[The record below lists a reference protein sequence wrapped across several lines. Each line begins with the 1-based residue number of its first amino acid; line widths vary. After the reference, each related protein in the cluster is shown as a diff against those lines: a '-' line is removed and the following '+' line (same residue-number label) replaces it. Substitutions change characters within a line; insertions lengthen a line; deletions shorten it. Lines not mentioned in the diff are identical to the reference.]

1 MQSTNEVDY
10 IEFTSTF
17 SLDLERTS
25 NASRPDALGKVYLS
39 AVVGLAS
46 LGIYDA
52 NPQLARASFPSQI
65 PTESLQTLP
74 NPLAIYSYLTIRFP
88 TVLIRNIALCRY

>member
-1 MQSTNEVDY
+1 VDY

-17 SLDLERTS
+17 SLDLKRT
-25 NASRPDALGKVYLS
+25 SRPDALGKVYLS
-39 AVVGLAS
+39 AVVGLAN

-52 NPQLARASFPSQI
+52 NPQLARSSFPSQI

-74 NPLAIYSYLTIRFP
+74 NPLAKYSPFTIRFP
-88 TVLIRNIALCRY
+88 SVFIRNIAVCPY